1 MILWLS
7 KSDDFEL
14 EDERMIAMKQ
24 EKSQVEKSQESHEGK
39 SQA

>member
-7 KSDDFEL
+7 ESDDFEP

-24 EKSQVEKSQESHEGK
+24 EKSQESHEGK